1 VKLPFRRKKRRKKM
15 SPLKAGAIGA
25 VILAIFL
32 YFGFTKFANPFSS
45 PFTVHAIVPNAGGL
59 RPDSFV
65 RIAGVD
71 VGKVSSITPVE
82 GKQAAN
88 VTMQIQSNGLPIHRD
103 ATFWIRPRLFVEGNF
118 FVDLYPGSP
127 SAPNVKSGYTFPVQQ
142 TRYPVQ
148 LDQLFNSLQANTR
161 QNLQTLLTAYGSA
174 VKKAG
179 PSFNSSINYW
189 LPAYEYTSIVTHD
202 LLGEQPNDLSTYL
215 AKQAVVS
222 GAFDAHPQNLESLI
236 TDFNTTANAFARE
249 NVALQQTVAQLPRT
263 LRIAMPAFNA
273 LNAAFPP
280 LRALA
285 RALLPGVRTTGPTI
299 DASLPFIHQLRLLV
313 RPSELQG
320 LAIDLSHTIPSLAKL
335 TQETIPFMR
344 DEVRPASSCVANVVI
359 PWSKLEIHDK
369 HFNSSNGF
377 PPHPAYLEVV
387 DFLPGLAGE
396 SRTFDAN
403 GPYVRLLG
411 NGGTFT
417 YSLQPGRFGSSIS
430 QIRGVQPDPPP
441 HDRRPPLKEKVP
453 CETQPRIKT
462 LNNAGEGPQPQT
474 TPTPSTPATVALS
487 KSISTVFNYELD
499 RELQQ
504 QGSNLRVKGTHLPAS
519 NGSQQTA
526 AQKSSTSSGSSGP

>member
-1 VKLPFRRKKRRKKM
+1 M

-32 YFGFTKFANPFSS
+32 YFGFTKFANPFAS
-45 PFTVHAIVPNAGGL
+45 PFTIHAIVPNAGGL

-71 VGKVSSITPVE
+71 VGKVTSISPVE
-82 GKQAAN
+82 GRQAAT
-88 VTMQIQSNGLPIHRD
+88 VTMQIQNDGLPIHRD

-127 SAPNVKSGYTFPVQQ
+127 SAPDVKSGYTFPIQQ

-148 LDQLFNSLQANTR
+148 LDQLFDSLQANTR

-174 VKKAG
+174 VKQAG

-202 LLGEQPNDLSTYL
+202 LLGEQPNDLSTYI
-215 AKQAVVS
+215 AKQAIVS
-222 GAFDAHPQNLESLI
+222 GAFDAHPQNLENLI

-263 LRIAMPAFNA
+263 LRVAMPAFNA

-285 RALLPGVRTTGPTI
+285 RALLPGVKTTGPTV
-299 DASLPFIHQLRLLV
+299 DVSLPFIHQLRLLV
-313 RPSELQG
+313 QPSELQG
-320 LAIDLSHTIPSLAKL
+320 LARDLSSTIPSLAKL
-335 TQETIPFMR
+335 TQETIPLMR
-344 DEVRPASSCVANVVI
+344 DEVRPASSCVSDVVI
-359 PWSKLEIHDK
+359 PWSKLEIHDP
-369 HFNSSNGF
+369 HFNAKNGF

-403 GPYVRLLG
+403 GPYIRLLG
-411 NGGTFT
+411 NGGTLT
-417 YSLQPGRFGSSIS
+417 YSLAPGQFGSALSKIE
-430 QIRGVQPDPPP
+430 GVQPVPPP
-441 HDRRPPLKEKVP
+441 GDRRPPLKERVP
-453 CETQPRIKT
+453 CETQPAIKT
-462 LNNAGEGPQPQT
+462 LNTPSALGPQP
-474 TPTPSTPATVALS
+474 TPTASTPATKAFGR
-487 KSISTVFNYELD
+487 SITTVFNYELD
-499 RELQQ
+499 RLLAQ
-504 QGSNLRVKGTHLPAS
+504 QGSNLRVAGTHLPVAQ
-519 NGSQQTA
+519 NGSQQRS
-526 AQKSSTSSGSSGP
+526 QKGGGR

>member
-1 VKLPFRRKKRRKKM
+1 MKLPFRKKKRRKRL
-15 SPLKAGAIGA
+15 SPLKAGAIGL
-25 VILAIFL
+25 VLLAIFL
-32 YFGFTKFANPFSS
+32 YFGFTKFANPFAS
-45 PFTVHAIVPNAGGL
+45 PFTIHAIVPNAGGL

-71 VGKVSSITPVE
+71 VGTVTSVAPVE
-82 GKQAAN
+82 GKQAAD
-88 VTMQIQSNGLPIHRD
+88 VTMQIQSNGLPIHND

-118 FVDLYPGSP
+118 YVDLSPGSP

-142 TRYPVQ
+142 TRVPVQ
-148 LDQLFNSLQANTR
+148 LDQLFDSLQANTR

-179 PSFNSSINYW
+179 PSFNRSINYW

-222 GAFDAHPQNLESLI
+222 GAFDAHPQNLENLI

-285 RALLPGVRTTGPTI
+285 RALLPGVKTTGPTI
-299 DASLPFIHQLRLLV
+299 DVSLPFIHQLRLLV
-313 RPSELQG
+313 EPSELQG
-320 LAIDLSHTIPSLAKL
+320 LAKDLSGTIPSLAKL
-335 TQETIPFMR
+335 TNQTIPLMR
-344 DEVRPASSCVANVVI
+344 NEVRPASSCVTNVII

-387 DFLPGLAGE
+387 QFLPGLAGE

-417 YSLQPGRFGSSIS
+417 YSLQPGQFGSSLSKIA
-430 QIRGVQPDPPP
+430 GVQPVPPP
-441 HDRRPPLKEKVP
+441 GDRRPPLKEKVP
-453 CETQPRIKT
+453 CETQPAIKS
-462 LNNAGEGPQPQT
+462 LKAPSGLGPQRMST
-474 TPTPSTPATVALS
+474 ASTPATKALG
-487 KSISTVFNYELD
+487 KSITTVFNYELD
-499 RELQQ
+499 RLFQQ
-504 QGSNLRVKGTHLPAS
+504 QGSKLRVAGTHLPAS
-519 NGSQQTA
+519 NGSAQSASQTGT
-526 AQKSSTSSGSSGP
+526 TSSGSGG